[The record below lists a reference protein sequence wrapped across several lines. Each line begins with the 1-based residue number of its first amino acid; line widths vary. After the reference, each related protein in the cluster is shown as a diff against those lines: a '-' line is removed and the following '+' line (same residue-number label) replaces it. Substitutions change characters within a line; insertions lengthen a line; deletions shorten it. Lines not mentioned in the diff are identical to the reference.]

1 MTMNYVRRLVAKYP
15 AIREVW
21 LFGSRAN
28 EAARPDSDWDYLAFA
43 DDDTLSDLSRDTDLD
58 RSDIDLMVVTDGVH
72 FAKPWVDASG
82 QKTGTL
88 ADDISSG
95 GLAWK
100 LLSPTTAE
108 YRCLKSDPA
117 DMTGFRS
124 VIRTLR
130 GKRVHP

>member
-1 MTMNYVRRLVAKYP
+1 MTTGYVRQLVAKYP
-15 AIREVW
+15 SIREVW
-21 LFGSRAN
+21 LYGSRAN
-28 EAARPDSDWDYLAFA
+28 GEEKTTSDWDYLAFA

-58 RSDIDLMVVTDGVH
+58 WSNVDLMVVTDGVQ
-72 FAKPWVDASG
+72 FAKPWVDANG

-88 ADDISSG
+88 ADDLSAG

-100 LLSPTTAE
+100 RLSPTTAE
-108 YRCLKSDPA
+108 YRSLKPDPA
-117 DMTGFRS
+117 DKTGFRP